1 MDYIDKAKH
10 QVVDLVGKVVGAS
23 GGGVSTQTM
32 TMARPRDEVRRFW
45 RDPDNLSAVLQGI
58 AQVREAGP
66 DRLEWT
72 FEQLGDD
79 ALRWETDVV
88 DDADELR
95 FTGEHDE
102 KIRLRF
108 ADAPHDLGT
117 EVTVRTTSPAPGL
130 LTGAAAFTALYR
142 ARALLQT
149 GEMPTLEHN
158 PSGRRTEQ
166 EA

>member
-108 ADAPHDLGT
+108 ADAPRDLGT

>member
-102 KIRLRF
+102 QIRLRF

-117 EVTVRTTSPAPGL
+117 EVTVRTASPAPGL

>member
-32 TMARPRDEVRRFW
+32 TIARPRDEVRRFW

-58 AQVREAGP
+58 ARVRQAGS

-72 FEQLGDD
+72 FDPLESDT
-79 ALRWETDVV
+79 LRWSTDVV
-88 DDADELR
+88 DNADELR

-102 KIRLRF
+102 QIRLSF

-117 EVTVRTTSPAPGL
+117 EVTIRTTSPAPGL
-130 LTGAAAFTALYR
+130 LTGAVAFTALYR

-149 GEMPTLEHN
+149 GEIPTLEHN
-158 PSGRRTEQ
+158 PSGRRAEQ

>member
-102 KIRLRF
+102 QIRLRF

-149 GEMPTLEHN
+149 GEMPTLEYN